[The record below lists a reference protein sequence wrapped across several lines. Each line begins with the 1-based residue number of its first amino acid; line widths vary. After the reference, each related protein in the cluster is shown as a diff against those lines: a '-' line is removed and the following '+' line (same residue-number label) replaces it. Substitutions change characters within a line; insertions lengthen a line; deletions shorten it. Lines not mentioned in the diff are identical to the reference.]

1 MNHLLLT
8 LFFQEGLM
16 ERIRL
21 ALMQAWESIKHPD
34 LSKFLVIA
42 AILFIIGVAGVL
54 TRRNLLVIFMSIE
67 LILNAA
73 NLNFIAFSRYLQD
86 TGHGDPISGQIFTVF
101 IIVVAAAEAAI
112 GLGIVIAL
120 YRNRETI
127 WIDEIDLMKW

>member
-1 MNHLLLT
+1 MNHLSTSLALI
-8 LFFQEGLM
+8 FQETS
-16 ERIRL
+16 RASTAI
-21 ALMQAWESIKHPD
+21 ESIKHPD

-73 NLNFIAFSRYLQD
+73 NLNFVAMSRYLQD
-86 TGHGDPISGQIFTVF
+86 TGNVNAVAGQIFTVF
-101 IIVVAAAEAAI
+101 VIVVAAAEAAI

-120 YRNRETI
+120 YRNKETI
-127 WIDEIDLMKW
+127 LIDEIDILKW